1 MPGVLT
7 PGMIFCIDKETIL
20 NIYIGNFSKDVTE
33 DDLREAFGTFGK
45 VETVSLVK
53 DKFSGESR
61 GFAFIEMPAKA
72 EATAAIDGLK
82 VLKGRMVVVNEARQ
96 RTTNH
101 RSGGRSGGGSGSRS
115 RGRSDAHRS
124 WY

>member
-1 MPGVLT
+1 M
-7 PGMIFCIDKETIL
+7 DKEIAL
-20 NIYIGNFSKDVTE
+20 NIYIGNFSKDVSE
-33 DDLREAFGTFGK
+33 DDLRGAFGAFGK
-45 VETVSLVK
+45 VESVALVK

-72 EATAAIDGLK
+72 EAAAAIEGLK
-82 VLKGRMVVVNEARQ
+82 VLKGRMVVVNEARP

-101 RSGGRSGGGSGSRS
+101 RSGGGSGSRS
-115 RGRSDAHRS
+115 RGRSDSHRS